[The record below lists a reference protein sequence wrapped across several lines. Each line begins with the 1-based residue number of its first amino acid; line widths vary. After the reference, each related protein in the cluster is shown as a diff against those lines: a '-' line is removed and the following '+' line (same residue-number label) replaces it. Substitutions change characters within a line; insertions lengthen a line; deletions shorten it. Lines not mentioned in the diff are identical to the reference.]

1 MKRRLL
7 LLLTAFALFQAASAQ
22 RICGTTESE
31 QFVRSNDE
39 KYDLRRQQIE
49 NYTND
54 FIAHGGGLD
63 RALVTIPVVVHVVWN
78 TATENISD
86 AQVQS
91 QIDVLNA
98 DFRKLNADASSVPS
112 AFAGLAAD
120 ANIEFCLATV
130 DPNGNPTNGITRT
143 QTATTAF
150 GTNDQVKS
158 ASTGGVN
165 AWSRDQYLNIWVC
178 DISGGILGYAQFPGG
193 AASTD
198 GVVCDYQYFGTNGTA
213 TAPFNKGRTA
223 THEVGHWLN
232 LFHIW
237 GDDGTGCTG
246 SDQVA
251 DTPNAAGPN
260 YGCPTFPNVT
270 CSNGPNGDM
279 FMNYMDYTD
288 DACMYMFSNAQAARM
303 AALFATG
310 GFRAPLLNSTAC
322 GPVSNVCAVPGGRA
336 TSAITAAG
344 ATFTWTAS
352 ASAAS
357 YNVRYKASTAT
368 VWTNVTGLTSASY
381 TVAGLTGCTAYEW
394 QVQSVCDATTSS
406 AFSASTTFST
416 TGCAPSYC
424 TSVGLSTA
432 DEFINRVVIGTIDNT
447 SGNNSGYGNF
457 TSLATTLSTNN
468 SFAFSGTPGYT
479 ATAFT
484 EFWRVWIDFNADL
497 DFDDAGEL
505 VYTSAGSTTTVNG
518 TIAIPSTA
526 TIGSTRMRVSMK
538 YNAVATQCESFQ
550 YGEVEDY
557 TVNIIAGTAPTPCNA
572 PTGLAISGISQNGAT
587 ASWAAASGAVSYN
600 FQFKLNSATTWTTVS
615 TTTPSYTFTG
625 LTAGTTYNTRVAT
638 VCSNGTS
645 ANSAQVNFTTT
656 AAPTCG
662 TPTGLA
668 TSGITTSGATSTWT
682 AVSGAVSYNFQFKL
696 NTATTWT
703 TVSTTSN
710 TYTFTGLTAGTT
722 YNTRVAT
729 VCSFGTSANS
739 TQVNFTTTAVVACT
753 DSYETNNTYNQAK
766 SIAVNSNITAV
777 ISSSTDKDYFRFSTT
792 TSNRNIKI
800 DLTNLPA
807 DYDVILY
814 NPSGV
819 QIGISQT
826 SGTANE
832 TIIYNNGPVGT
843 YRLQVYG
850 FNGAFNSTSCYTL
863 RANRSNT
870 AFRVAAE
877 GVVMEEGEEMVESE
891 KDAFVVENAV
901 INTVNVY
908 PNPTSDNIDVTF
920 ESSENTVVRI
930 QMFDLMGR
938 EIHNSQM
945 QVVTGFNITNIDM
958 NEFAR
963 GCYTMM
969 ITNGDSRESIRV
981 IKQ

>member
-1 MKRRLL
+1 
-7 LLLTAFALFQAASAQ
+7 
-22 RICGTTESE
+22 
-31 QFVRSNDE
+31 
-39 KYDLRRQQIE
+39 
-49 NYTND
+49 
-54 FIAHGGGLD
+54 
-63 RALVTIPVVVHVVWN
+63 
-78 TATENISD
+78 
-86 AQVQS
+86 
-91 QIDVLNA
+91 
-98 DFRKLNADASSVPS
+98 
-112 AFAGLAAD
+112 
-120 ANIEFCLATV
+120 
-130 DPNGNPTNGITRT
+130 
-143 QTATTAF
+143 
-150 GTNDQVKS
+150 
-158 ASTGGVN
+158 
-165 AWSRDQYLNIWVC
+165 
-178 DISGGILGYAQFPGG
+178 
-193 AASTD
+193 
-198 GVVCDYQYFGTNGTA
+198 
-213 TAPFNKGRTA
+213 
-223 THEVGHWLN
+223 
-232 LFHIW
+232 
-237 GDDGTGCTG
+237 
-246 SDQVA
+246 
-251 DTPNAAGPN
+251 
-260 YGCPTFPNVT
+260 
-270 CSNGPNGDM
+270 
-279 FMNYMDYTD
+279 
-288 DACMYMFSNAQAARM
+288 
-303 AALFATG
+303 
-310 GFRAPLLNSTAC
+310 
-322 GPVSNVCAVPGGRA
+322 
-336 TSAITAAG
+336 
-344 ATFTWTAS
+344 
-352 ASAAS
+352 
-357 YNVRYKASTAT
+357 
-368 VWTNVTGLTSASY
+368 
-381 TVAGLTGCTAYEW
+381 VAGLTGCTAYEW
-394 QVQSVCDATTSS
+394 QVQSVCDASTSS

-447 SGNNSGYGNF
+447 SGNNSGYANF
-457 TSLATTLSTNN
+457 TSLATTLATNN
-468 SFAFSGTPGYT
+468 SYAFSGTPGYT
-479 ATAFT
+479 ATAYT

-572 PTGLAISGISQNGAT
+572 PTGLAVSGISQNGAT
-587 ASWAAASGAVSYN
+587 ASWAAASGAVSYS
-600 FQFKLNSATTWTTVS
+600 FQFKLNTATTWTTVS

-668 TSGITTSGATSTWT
+668 TSGITQTGATSTWT

-710 TYTFTGLTAGTT
+710 TYTFTGLTAGTA

-766 SIAVNSNITAV
+766 SIAVNSNITAK

-819 QIGISQT
+819 QVGISQT
-826 SGTANE
+826 TGTANE

-850 FNGAFNSTSCYTL
+850 YNGAFNNSLCYTL

-877 GVVMEEGEEMVESE
+877 GVVLEEGEEVVESE

-920 ESSENTVVRI
+920 ESSENTLVRI

>member
-1 MKRRLL
+1 
-7 LLLTAFALFQAASAQ
+7 
-22 RICGTTESE
+22 
-31 QFVRSNDE
+31 
-39 KYDLRRQQIE
+39 
-49 NYTND
+49 
-54 FIAHGGGLD
+54 
-63 RALVTIPVVVHVVWN
+63 
-78 TATENISD
+78 
-86 AQVQS
+86 
-91 QIDVLNA
+91 
-98 DFRKLNADASSVPS
+98 
-112 AFAGLAAD
+112 
-120 ANIEFCLATV
+120 
-130 DPNGNPTNGITRT
+130 
-143 QTATTAF
+143 
-150 GTNDQVKS
+150 
-158 ASTGGVN
+158 
-165 AWSRDQYLNIWVC
+165 
-178 DISGGILGYAQFPGG
+178 
-193 AASTD
+193 
-198 GVVCDYQYFGTNGTA
+198 
-213 TAPFNKGRTA
+213 
-223 THEVGHWLN
+223 
-232 LFHIW
+232 
-237 GDDGTGCTG
+237 
-246 SDQVA
+246 
-251 DTPNAAGPN
+251 
-260 YGCPTFPNVT
+260 
-270 CSNGPNGDM
+270 
-279 FMNYMDYTD
+279 
-288 DACMYMFSNAQAARM
+288 
-303 AALFATG
+303 
-310 GFRAPLLNSTAC
+310 
-322 GPVSNVCAVPGGRA
+322 
-336 TSAITAAG
+336 
-344 ATFTWTAS
+344 
-352 ASAAS
+352 
-357 YNVRYKASTAT
+357 
-368 VWTNVTGLTSASY
+368 
-381 TVAGLTGCTAYEW
+381 
-394 QVQSVCDATTSS
+394 
-406 AFSASTTFST
+406 
-416 TGCAPSYC
+416 
-424 TSVGLSTA
+424 
-432 DEFINRVVIGTIDNT
+432 
-447 SGNNSGYGNF
+447 
-457 TSLATTLSTNN
+457 
-468 SFAFSGTPGYT
+468 
-479 ATAFT
+479 
-484 EFWRVWIDFNADL
+484 
-497 DFDDAGEL
+497 
-505 VYTSAGSTTTVNG
+505 
-518 TIAIPSTA
+518 
-526 TIGSTRMRVSMK
+526 MRVSMK

-753 DSYETNNTYNQAK
+753 DTYETNNTYNQAK
-766 SIAVNSNITAV
+766 SIAVNANITAV

-792 TSNRNIKI
+792 TSSRNIKI

-819 QIGISQT
+819 QVGISQT

-891 KDAFVVENAV
+891 KDAFVVENAI